1 MAKYKFRY
9 TLRDGQTGTGA
20 IEAPCYEAVGML
32 VRSRFKFKDDVRVY
46 DVEEVPD
53 ESTDTDS

>member
-1 MAKYKFRY
+1 MARYKFRY
-9 TLRDGQTGTGA
+9 TLHDGQTGTGS

-32 VRSRFKFKDDVRVY
+32 VRSHFKAKDDVRVY

>member
-1 MAKYKFRY
+1 MAQYKFYY
-9 TLRDGQTGTGA
+9 TLRGGKTGTGL

-32 VRSRFKFKDDVRVY
+32 VRSQFKAKDDVRVY

-53 ESTDTDS
+53 ESTDTDR